1 MVIIGINGRLGNQMF
16 CFALYQCMLK
26 MKKDV
31 FVDLACN
38 RANGEQGIWS
48 DVKYNVE
55 MFGLDYRIADED
67 IAMEMLEDG
76 RDRNIW
82 KRWEYRLAPSRCKFY
97 EEKNQG
103 TFDKRIFELDDV
115 YLHGY
120 WQTQKYFVKVADDIR
135 RMYQFPDSFSDYQ
148 KRLLSEMT
156 DKYSVSVH
164 IRRGDYLW
172 RPDLYG
178 TVNLEYYK
186 NAMEYIQKRKEN
198 VYFYVFTDDIPWVK
212 RNIKGNNIKVV
223 ENDSDDLLTKNL
235 DMALMAECKDNIIAN
250 SSFSWWAAWLN
261 KNQDK
266 IVIAPRK
273 WEVNKSTRDIWC
285 KDWIKM

>member
-38 RANGEQGIWS
+38 RVNGEQGICS

-67 IAMEMLEDG
+67 IVMEMLEDG

-120 WQTQKYFVKVADDIR
+120 WQTQKYFVKVADDIH

-148 KRLLSEMT
+148 KRLLGEMA

-172 RPDLYG
+172 RPDIYG
-178 TVNLEYYK
+178 TVNLEYYR

-198 VYFYVFTDDIPWVK
+198 VHFYVFTDDIPWVK
-212 RNIKGNNIKVV
+212 QNFKGNNITVV
-223 ENDSDDLLTKNL
+223 ENDSDDLLINNL
-235 DMALMAECKDNIIAN
+235 DMALMAKCKDNIIAN

-261 KNQDK
+261 MNKEK

-273 WEVNKSTRDIWC
+273 WEVNKPTKDIWC
-285 KDWIKM
+285 KNWIKM